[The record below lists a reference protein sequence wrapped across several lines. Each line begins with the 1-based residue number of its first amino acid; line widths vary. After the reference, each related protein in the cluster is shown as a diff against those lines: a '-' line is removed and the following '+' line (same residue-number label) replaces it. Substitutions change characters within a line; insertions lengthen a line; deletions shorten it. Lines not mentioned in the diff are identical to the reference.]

1 MLRLRTL
8 GGARLTR
15 DPVPLSEAASQQRRI
30 ALLAAIATAGDRGIS
45 RDVLV
50 GLLWPDSEPDRAR
63 HALSQW
69 LFLMRR
75 DLGVDELFLGT
86 RSLRLN
92 PERITADVAEFD
104 AAIAARDDAA
114 AAALYAGPFLEG
126 FFLSEAPEFEQWL
139 DRERDRRHREALR
152 VVERLARAAEA
163 TDPSQS
169 IVWWQRLVSLDLTSG
184 PAATNLV
191 RVLAASGDPV
201 AALAQARRHEDA
213 LRRELEIGPSTEMA
227 ALVESVRTTLAAQG
241 PARGAGGPPAD
252 PYVTVVRER
261 LAARYVV
268 DRLASRTSLTSV
280 FDARASA
287 DLSPVTLKVFLPDLM
302 ARSNRELL
310 VTRLR
315 DAAVLQHPHIDTAVV
330 DSIDGIVYMAAP
342 GRVTRTLRERIEQD
356 GVSTLEHAVAIA
368 RTIASTLA
376 HAHAHGI
383 THGDLTPRRISVIDV
398 AAVRV
403 ADFGVMTAVTA
414 SLAGTPH
421 DSAIALGTPAYMSPE
436 MLAGEPIAADA
447 SDVYSLGCL
456 LYHLIGGNPPHT
468 GANARAI
475 ITNRLREPAASVRSV
490 RAEVPDALDRLLTAM
505 LARSPR
511 ERPTAAQVLQELS
524 P

>member
-8 GGARLTR
+8 GGATLSR
-15 DPVPLSEAASQQRRI
+15 DGVPITGPATQQRRI
-30 ALLAAIATAGDRGIS
+30 ALLAAIASAGDRGIS
-45 RDVLV
+45 RDVLM
-50 GLLWPDSEPDRAR
+50 GLLWPDASPDRAR

-75 DLGVDELFLGT
+75 DLGVDELLLGT
-86 RSLRLN
+86 TSLHLN
-92 PERITADVAEFD
+92 PAHITADVAEFD
-104 AAIAARDDAA
+104 AAIVARADAA

-169 IVWWQRLVSLDLTSG
+169 IVWWQRLVALDLTSG

-213 LRRELEIGPSTEMA
+213 LRRELDIGPSSEMV
-227 ALVESVRTTLAAQG
+227 ALVESVRTTLAAPG
-241 PARGAGGPPAD
+241 PARVAGGLSAD
-252 PYVTVVRER
+252 PYVAVVRER

-280 FDARASA
+280 FDARASE
-287 DLSPVTLKVFLPDLM
+287 DLTPVTLKVFLPDLM
-302 ARSNRELL
+302 ARSNREML

-315 DAAVLQHPHIDTAVV
+315 EAAILHHPHIDSVAV
-330 DSIDGIVYMAAP
+330 DSAEGIVYMAAP

-356 GVSTLEHAVAIA
+356 GVFAIA
-368 RTIASTLA
+368 DAIAIAHTVASTLA

-383 THGDLTPRRISVIDV
+383 THGDLTPRRVSVVDS
-398 AAVRV
+398 ATVRV

-414 SLAGTPH
+414 ALAGTPH

-436 MLAGEPIAADA
+436 MLAGEPIAAEA
-447 SDVYSLGCL
+447 SDVYSLGCM
-456 LYHLIGGNPPHT
+456 LYHMIGGTPPHA

-490 RAEVPDALDRLLTAM
+490 RAEVPDALDRLLSAM